1 MMCTIYFVMLMI
13 SIGYALILLNRFQKH
28 ISIYYVLMT
37 VACVIANLGYLQ
49 IAGARTAEGALLG
62 NQVYCLAYP
71 FLLLFTIQAI
81 ADLCET
87 HIPAAVRGLC
97 VCICLI
103 IFLGASSAGR
113 VDWYY
118 RSVEMVIRN
127 GYTFLKR
134 EYGPLHLLSPIY
146 IVITLGFGL
155 GIVINA
161 LRKKKHVSYFVSVGS
176 LCLLILCSAT
186 FLVERLIGLKVELL
200 PIAYTV
206 CNGGIL
212 LMLNW
217 VATYDV
223 QGISREAIGESQ
235 EYGFVICD
243 GKFRLT
249 GADKQAKQW
258 FPELN
263 KLKIDY
269 RIQDESTDFLLQL
282 KKWVLTG
289 DSQDVVFFER
299 EGRVLE
305 VRHSIPGMNRRTL
318 HCIRIRDDTAHQR
331 YLELVERYN
340 ELLGEQVKE
349 KTARL
354 EEVQND
360 IIVSMASIVENR
372 DNDTGGHIRRTSD
385 VVRVFV
391 EHLLATDYSSVLTR
405 ETADQIIKAA
415 PLHDFGKI
423 AIPDSILNKPGK
435 FAPEEYEI
443 MKLHAQKGAGIV
455 ARILQNS
462 DDFQFKN
469 IAVNVAHYHHEKWN
483 GTGYPCGLA
492 QEEIPLEARIM
503 ALADV
508 FDALVSKRVYKEQF
522 SYDKAFRII
531 EESSG
536 SHFDPSLCRAFLQCR
551 FQIETLYNSIQD

>member
-1 MMCTIYFVMLMI
+1 MQAIYFAMLMI
-13 SIGYALILLNRFQKH
+13 SIGYVFFLLNRFQKH
-28 ISIYYVLMT
+28 ISVYYTMMT
-37 VACVIANLGYLQ
+37 VAVVIVNLGYLQ
-49 IAGARTAEGALLG
+49 IAGAKTEEAALLG

-71 FLLLFTIQAI
+71 FLLLFTIHAI
-81 ADLCET
+81 ADLCRT
-87 HIPAAVRGLC
+87 RIPAAVRGLC
-97 VCICLI
+97 ICISFA
-103 IFLGASSAGR
+103 IFLGASSTGR

-118 RSVEMVIRN
+118 RSVETVIRD

-146 IVITLGFGL
+146 IVITLGCGL
-155 GIVINA
+155 VIVANA

-186 FLVERLIGLKVELL
+186 FVGERIAGLKVELL

-206 CNGGIL
+206 CTGGIL
-212 LMLNW
+212 LMLSR

-223 QGISREAIGESQ
+223 KGISREAIEESR

-243 GKFRLT
+243 DKFRLS
-249 GADKQAKQW
+249 GADEQAKHW

-269 RIQDESTDFLLQL
+269 RVRDFSTDFLLQL

-289 DSQDVVFFER
+289 DSRDVVYFAR
-299 EGRVLE
+299 EGRILE
-305 VRHSIPGMNRRTL
+305 VRHSVPEVYRKKL
-318 HCIRIRDDTAHQR
+318 HCIRIRDDTPQQQ
-331 YLELVERYN
+331 YLKLVERYN
-340 ELLGEQVKE
+340 EELGAQVKE

-354 EEVQND
+354 MEVQND

-372 DNDTGGHIRRTSD
+372 DNNTGGHIRRTSD

-391 EHLLATDYSSVLTR
+391 EHLLATDYSAVLTR
-405 ETADQIIKAA
+405 ETAERIIKAA

-435 FAPEEYEI
+435 FLSEEAEI

-462 DDFQFKN
+462 DDLPFKN
-469 IAVNVAHYHHEKWN
+469 IAVNMAHYHHEKWD

-522 SYDKAFRII
+522 SYDRAFGMIA
-531 EESSG
+531 EASG

-551 FQIETLYNSIQD
+551 MPIETLYNSNLD